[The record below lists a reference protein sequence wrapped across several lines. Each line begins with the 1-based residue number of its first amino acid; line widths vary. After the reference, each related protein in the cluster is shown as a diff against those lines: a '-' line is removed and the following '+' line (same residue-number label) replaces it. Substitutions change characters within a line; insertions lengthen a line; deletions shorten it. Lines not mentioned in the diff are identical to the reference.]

1 MKIKTFL
8 IIFALI
14 ILVGCSQGTP
24 EIISTGSPEK
34 GTVKGQLSIENHTE
48 LVGLVL
54 YLGDVIT
61 DSNGLNGGFLN
72 VETAPLAKFDETSG
86 DFVFSNVVPGEYS
99 LIIKEVVFGG
109 KLLTDES
116 GNARVIE
123 VSAGSITDLGIVDFE
138 GF

>member
-72 VETAPLAKFDETSG
+72 VENCTTAKFDETSG
-86 DFVFSNVVPGEYS
+86 DFVFSRVGPGEY
-99 LIIKEVVFGG
+99 
-109 KLLTDES
+109 
-116 GNARVIE
+116 
-123 VSAGSITDLGIVDFE
+123 
-138 GF
+138 